1 MSKLCSE
8 LVCPSKLKLLAVTKT
23 IAYNMV
29 SHFCGNYKSVKFY
42 STGPSV
48 DPFGIIS
55 IWRHDIQNYDTRH
68 NTYLCG
74 TQRDDLCI
82 KEFE

>member
-23 IAYNMV
+23 IVYNMV
-29 SHFCGNYKSVKFY
+29 SHYKSVMFY

-55 IWRHDIQNYDTRH
+55 IWRHDIQHSDTPH
-68 NTYLCG
+68 DSYKCG
-74 TQRDDLCI
+74 TQRDDH
-82 KEFE
+82 